1 MANTPSWPHK
11 NGTEDIKERQQR
23 LRPLLG
29 EEASLLYEPPVPMAV
44 LGRFQECVTSHVVLP
59 VGIVGPLRIEMGR
72 YELGRQGE
80 MVEKGREEENVFV
93 PLAHTEGGLSASLL
107 RGSRAASKD
116 GVIRTYV
123 LADRI
128 TRDSCFVFEDT
139 ALALAFARFAEGQA
153 NNMARWLHDPSN
165 PLRGQAL
172 PSGTSLLSRHTLLR
186 EVRTHVLGTACH
198 VLYRFTTGDACGPNM
213 ITRSAYALNQHFLLD
228 RWIKEGNHPPRQ
240 IVLEANMGGDKKP
253 SFAYFQEGHGKT
265 VIAEATLSE
274 RTLRRHLQT
283 TSEDLM
289 TLQEVGLHG
298 SHASGMQSFAFTPAS
313 AIAAIFAA
321 TGQDLGMVGTSSMA
335 HATMTPL
342 QDGVHVALRLP
353 GLEVGTVGG
362 GTALPHARAHLK
374 LMGCLGTGKVY
385 RLAQIIAA
393 AALCLEISAS
403 ASMAS
408 RGSQNFF
415 EAHLEYGGER
425 PV

>member
-1 MANTPSWPHK
+1 MSNNPTWPHK

-29 EEASLLYEPPVPMAV
+29 EEAALLYDPPVPMAV

-59 VGIVGPLRIEMGR
+59 VGIVGPLRIDMGS
-72 YELGRQGE
+72 YELNRRGE
-80 MVEKGREEENVFV
+80 VVEKARSEESVYV

-116 GVIRTYV
+116 AVIRTYV
-123 LADRI
+123 VSDRI
-128 TRDSCFVFEDT
+128 TRDSCFLFEDT
-139 ALALAFARFAEGQA
+139 ATALSFARFVEGSVKEMASWLKDEA
-153 NNMARWLHDPSN
+153 NPDYRE
-165 PLRGQAL
+165 G
-172 PSGTSLLSRHTLLR
+172 PSGSGLLSHHTVLH
-186 EVRTHVLGTACH
+186 EVRTHVLGSACH

-213 ITRSAYALNQHFLLD
+213 ITRTAFSLNQHFLLPG
-228 RWIKEGNHPPRQ
+228 WLKAGMTSPRQ

-265 VIAEATLSE
+265 VLAEATLSE

-283 TSEDLM
+283 TSKDLLS
-289 TLQEVGLHG
+289 LQELGIHG

-313 AIAAIFAA
+313 AIAAVFAA
-321 TGQDLGMVGTSSMA
+321 TGQDLGMVGPSSMA
-335 HATMTPL
+335 HAVITP
-342 QDGVHVALRLP
+342 QGDSVHMSLRLP

-362 GTALPHARAHLK
+362 GTSLPHARAHLK
-374 LMGCLGTGKVY
+374 LMGCLGSGKVY
-385 RLAQIIAA
+385 RFAQIVAA

-425 PV
+425 SI